1 MRHRASGRQLGRNSS
16 HRRALFRNL
25 VTALLLHE
33 RIETTE
39 AKGKELRAIADH
51 MITLGIAGDLA
62 SRRAALAYVQDPKAV
77 VHLFSK
83 IAPLF
88 KTNGEA
94 ATTAKGGY
102 TRLIKTRIR
111 FGDAAPM
118 VIVEF
123 TRRTESEASLPVP
136 DKKAVNPAKTKA
148 EKEVA
153 VAAAS

>member
-1 MRHRASGRQLGRNSS
+1 MRHRTSGRQLGRNSS

-25 VTALLLHE
+25 VTALLIHE
-33 RIETTE
+33 RIETTQ
-39 AKGKELRAIADH
+39 AKGKELRAIADR
-51 MITLGIAGDLA
+51 MITLGLAGDLA

-88 KTNGEA
+88 KTEGEA

-111 FGDAAPM
+111 LGDAAPM

-123 TRRTESEASLPVP
+123 TRRTESEVEAPVP
-136 DKKAVNPAKTKA
+136 DKKAVEPAKAKA
-148 EKEVA
+148 GKKAA
-153 VAAAS
+153 VAS